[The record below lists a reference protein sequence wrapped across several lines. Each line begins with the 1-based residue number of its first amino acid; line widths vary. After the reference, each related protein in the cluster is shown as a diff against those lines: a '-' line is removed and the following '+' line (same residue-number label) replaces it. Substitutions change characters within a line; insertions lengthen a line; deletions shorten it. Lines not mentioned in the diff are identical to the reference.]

1 MILIS
6 QLNWEILEIFY
17 LVIIF
22 LSGFLVT
29 YAFIPYLMKFMR
41 KKGYLG
47 YDIHKNAKPEIPE
60 SGGLSLILGLT
71 VTSLLS
77 IIFFPVLRNELLV
90 FLLTILL
97 SGAIGFIDDRIKLR
111 SLYKILLTIF
121 TGVIIFVANFFGFIT
136 IHSPTI
142 PFLGFTRLTRIYPF
156 VAPLIVAFFAN
167 TSNMLEGY
175 NGEGSGTSL
184 IALFFLLICA
194 IIWNSAEA
202 LIFIISGISVLI
214 PFFLYNKFPAKI
226 FPGDVGTLGMGS
238 LFACIALLGSL
249 EVAVF
254 CALLIQVIN
263 SFYVISS
270 VKGFLESSEIQT
282 QKNDIILLEDDR
294 IKASDQ
300 KDAALT
306 LPRLIL
312 AKGPLKEPELIK
324 QFYIISIICGIFSI
338 TAFLSIQWTLSN
350 LDDLTFFLLFM
361 FFLVLIILISYFF
374 PRIRGTVILMIVL
387 LGIISTSLIFID
399 SVIMSIFQEDINL
412 GIIIVPSN
420 ILFSILLVTPGLILW
435 YLLTIKFFWREIDK
449 MKELET

>member
-1 MILIS
+1 
-6 QLNWEILEIFY
+6 
-17 LVIIF
+17 
-22 LSGFLVT
+22 
-29 YAFIPYLMKFMR
+29 
-41 KKGYLG
+41 
-47 YDIHKNAKPEIPE
+47 
-60 SGGLSLILGLT
+60 
-71 VTSLLS
+71 
-77 IIFFPVLRNELLV
+77 
-90 FLLTILL
+90 
-97 SGAIGFIDDRIKLR
+97 
-111 SLYKILLTIF
+111 
-121 TGVIIFVANFFGFIT
+121 
-136 IHSPTI
+136 
-142 PFLGFTRLTRIYPF
+142 
-156 VAPLIVAFFAN
+156 
-167 TSNMLEGY
+167 
-175 NGEGSGTSL
+175 
-184 IALFFLLICA
+184 
-194 IIWNSAEA
+194 
-202 LIFIISGISVLI
+202 IFIISGISVLI

-338 TAFLSIQWTLSN
+338 TAFLSIQWTLGN
-350 LDDLTFFLLFM
+350 LDTLIFLLFFM
-361 FFLVLIILISYFF
+361 IFLVLIILISYFF

-387 LGIISTSLIFID
+387 LGIISISLFFID
-399 SVIMSIFQEDINL
+399 SVIMSIFQQDINL
-412 GIIIVPSN
+412 GIIIIPSN
-420 ILFSILLVTPGLILW
+420 ILFSILLVAPGLILW
-435 YLLTIKFFWREIDK
+435 YLLTIKFFWRQIEK
-449 MKELET
+449 MKESGT

>member
-22 LSGFLVT
+22 LSGFFVT
-29 YAFIPYLMKFMR
+29 YAFIPYLMKLMR
-41 KKGYLG
+41 KKRYLG
-47 YDIHKNAKPEIPE
+47 YDIHKNTKPEIPE

-71 VTSLLS
+71 VTSLIS

-121 TGVIIFVANFFGFIT
+121 TGVVIFVANFFGFIT

-184 IALFFLLICA
+184 IALFFILICA

-249 EVAVF
+249 EVVVF

-338 TAFLSIQWTLSN
+338 TAFSSIQWTLSN
-350 LDDLTFFLLFM
+350 LDNLTFFLLFM
-361 FFLVLIILISYFF
+361 IFLVLIILISYFF

-387 LGIISTSLIFID
+387 LGIISISLIFIN